1 MTGAAA
7 IGWRKQGLSVITA
20 GHLGRALLGASL
32 LAFFSVFA
40 AAQST
45 WPQECKLHRVASF
58 PITRQGM
65 IFTVPVMINGVEKKF
80 MVDTGGYGSSVNEDV
95 AKAMGIRLKKII
107 GVEHIDAAGKIA
119 EHWVTVDSFR
129 LGNFEGKDF
138 NFVATG
144 GSGGDSFDGVL
155 APDLLRN
162 FDIEFDFANQA
173 MNLFR
178 PHACAHQAV
187 YWTSAYLSLP
197 LRITDAGHVRITVN
211 LDGKDVDAI
220 MDTGASSSMMAQ
232 GDAARI
238 FDIKPEDDSAANAE
252 TLVGGNG
259 GTLVSRTHDFKT
271 LSLGEIALNH
281 PKIRLYDGSNILRS
295 EGTPLVLGMSELR
308 FLHLYLA
315 YKERELYISVGEKH

>member
-1 MTGAAA
+1 
-7 IGWRKQGLSVITA
+7 VITA
-20 GHLGRALLGASL
+20 RNLSGVLFAALLAL
-32 LAFFSVFA
+32 LARPA
-40 AAQST
+40 AAQSA
-45 WPQECKLHRVASF
+45 WPQECKLHRLASF

-80 MVDTGGYGSSVNEDV
+80 MVDTGGYASSVNEDV

-129 LGNFEGKDF
+129 LGSFEGK
-138 NFVATG
+138 NFALVAAG
-144 GSGGDSFDGVL
+144 GSGGDSFDGIL

-162 FDIEFDFANQA
+162 FDIEFDFANQT
-173 MNLFR
+173 MNLFK
-178 PHACAHQAV
+178 PHPCAHRAV

-197 LRITDAGHVRITVN
+197 LRITDSGHVRITVN

-220 MDTGASSSMMAQ
+220 MDTGASISMMAQ

-238 FDIKPEDDSAANAE
+238 FDIKPEDGSAVNAD

-281 PKIRLYDGSNILRS
+281 PNIRFYDGNNILRS
-295 EGTPLVLGMSELR
+295 EGTPFVLGMSELR
-308 FLHLYLA
+308 FLRLYLA